1 MVVDLN
7 TYRKTRKVALSIPF
21 GERVAIARKDRGISQ
36 ERLGEEIGYSQS
48 IVSRLETG
56 ALDWEPEAVVGVA
69 EALGKPSLLEYYC
82 DECPVCK
89 CHNKLRKNQP
99 DKLA

>member
-21 GERVAIARKDRGISQ
+21 GERVATARKNQGVSQ
-36 ERLGEEIGYSQS
+36 ERFGEEIGYSQS
-48 IVSRLETG
+48 IISRLETG
-56 ALDWEPEAVVGVA
+56 ALEWDPEVA
-69 EALGKPSLLEYYC
+69 ASAAQALNKPSLLEFYC

-89 CHNKLRKNQP
+89 CHNRLRKNQP